1 MGSLLYTIVVAPIEL
16 LVEILF
22 VFSNKAFDNIGLA
35 IAAISLLISFFTLPL
50 YYIADKIQKK
60 ERDQR
65 KALEPGIKRIKK
77 AFKGDEQYM
86 ILSTFFYRQNH
97 YHPAYA
103 LRSSLGLLI
112 QIPFFIAAY
121 HFLSHLPQLQGESF
135 LFFINDLGQSDG
147 LLEIGSLQIHL
158 LPIIMTIINIGSGI
172 IYTKGFPYG
181 INSNYTVWLVY
192 FLSFFIIVQLVWCTT
207 GYLITYSRLLR
218 IYSIS

>member
-86 ILSTFFYRQNH
+86 ILSTFF
-97 YHPAYA
+97 
-103 LRSSLGLLI
+103 I
-112 QIPFFIAAY
+112 DKI
-121 HFLSHLPQLQGESF
+121 
-135 LFFINDLGQSDG
+135 
-147 LLEIGSLQIHL
+147 
-158 LPIIMTIINIGSGI
+158 TIILPML
-172 IYTKGFPYG
+172 FEAH
-181 INSNYTVWLVY
+181 
-192 FLSFFIIVQLVWCTT
+192 
-207 GYLITYSRLLR
+207 
-218 IYSIS
+218 